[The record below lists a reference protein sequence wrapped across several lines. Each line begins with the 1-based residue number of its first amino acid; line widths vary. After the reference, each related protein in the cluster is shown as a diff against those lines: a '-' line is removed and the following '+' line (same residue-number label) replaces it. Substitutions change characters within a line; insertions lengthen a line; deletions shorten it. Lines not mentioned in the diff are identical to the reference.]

1 MTQDNPSSGQLRRE
15 AEELRETAKR
25 LIRETAKRLIKE
37 AANLLDRSIELEKK
51 ISRNGV
57 KPGQ

>member
-25 LIRETAKRLIKE
+25 LIKE
-37 AANLLDRSIELEKK
+37 AANLLDRSIELETK